1 MVWIIGLVQC
11 GMVSYDMRC
20 GVVKQLRQINS
31 SKYVAP
37 LDPRARP
44 RSKTLAGIDLA
55 QSFHTPPYHTAYH
68 TRPYHTIIYHTI
80 PPHRRPT
87 TCPGHKIHIRN
98 INLHINIVP
107 KSTTDTTS
115 HRSHTKCFGQEEQ
128 QSQRQGCDSKYR
140 LGFSQSMCLI
150 DAESPT

>member
-68 TRPYHTIIYHTI
+68 TRPYHTIIYHTTTQETNYMSRTQNTHSKHKLTHQ
-80 PPHRRPT
+80 HRTQINNRH
-87 TCPGHKIHIRN
+87 HKS
-98 INLHINIVP
+98 P
-107 KSTTDTTS
+107 KSHKVFWSGRTT
-115 HRSHTKCFGQEEQ
+115 KPAA
-128 QSQRQGCDSKYR
+128 R
-140 LGFSQSMCLI
+140 LRF
-150 DAESPT
+150 EV